1 LEDIIGYHGTEAL
14 TLDQVNCAERILLH
28 EYMHLPWVDNLPG
41 APDTIGYVEV
51 AKHTKE
57 GRRWDEIADLP
68 DAFAWY
74 ALYSYFNN
82 VDGGCGD
89 AWPPRQK
96 KPVVIT

>member
-14 TLDQVNCAERILLH
+14 TLDQVNCTERILLH
-28 EYMHLPWVDNLPG
+28 EYMHLPWVDSLPG
-41 APDTIGYVEV
+41 APDTIGYVEA